1 MVDEGGYGNIA
12 AGAGD
17 FEFCGD
23 CKTECNS
30 AAADTSNARRPDM
43 SDQIT
48 TAQAIGMGFTLAA
61 TLGGC
66 VFGQIISQRM
76 LLRYQDKEQKK
87 LLSYL
92 KARRTGEMPLLEPA
106 EASVDHVA
114 ELGEKRRPFFVN
126 FFAEQ
131 GLFFREF
138 FFELKL
144 IVQEALL
151 ISKLLVQKLLLKGV
165 VNNDAEKGAGDKAD
179 NADVG
184 TREKGLNAHADNVS
198 RGKSGVQEG
207 LEGQI

>member
-1 MVDEGGYGNIA
+1 
-12 AGAGD
+12 
-17 FEFCGD
+17 
-23 CKTECNS
+23 
-30 AAADTSNARRPDM
+30 M

-48 TAQAIGMGFTLAA
+48 TAQAIGICSTLAA

-76 LLRYQDKEQKK
+76 LLRYQDAEQKK
-87 LLSYL
+87 ILAEFAKGRERMLAEL
-92 KARRTGEMPLLEPA
+92 KARRTGETPLLEPT

-114 ELGEKRRPFFVN
+114 ELGEKSRPFFVN

-138 FFELKL
+138 LFELKL
-144 IVQEALL
+144 MVQELLL

-165 VNNDAEKGAGDKAD
+165 VNNDAEKGAGEKAD

-184 TREKGLNAHADNVS
+184 TREKGLNAHGGNGSVLAS
-198 RGKSGVQEG
+198 EKQA
-207 LEGQI
+207 LEGGK